1 MSNVNYHESIIIPTL
16 QKKIQ
21 ELQNS
26 NLVLEVSLL
35 IEQAKVKDAG
45 NVFQSEI
52 DSLKK
57 CNQELE
63 AKNARVTSLKTE
75 VNSKMDELNSL
86 RTQYNEL
93 DQKYNREV
101 SVKNS
106 ILSEY
111 NLLKVQC
118 EESNKK
124 IKELQ
129 DLLEDSKNQLSNAK
143 ADFEALKTSINT
155 KKKQ

>member
-63 AKNARVTSLKTE
+63 SKNARVISLKNE

-106 ILSEY
+106 VLSEY
-111 NLLKVQC
+111 NLLKTQY
-118 EESNKK
+118 EESTQKNK
-124 IKELQ
+124 EFQ
-129 DLLEDSKNQLSNAK
+129 DILENLKSQLSNTK